1 MRKLYASCIISKY
14 FLRFLEKKVKKHAKS
29 YIYIDNKKTAVC
41 AICLAKELLNVDQR
55 NLDSC
60 VIILLGLTNVV

>member
-1 MRKLYASCIISKY
+1 MQVALFLNIFYIFWRK
-14 FLRFLEKKVKKHAKS
+14 KKHAKS